1 MSCLKD
7 PIFIQAF
14 LKTKTDLKVLQNP
27 VVIHV
32 LLIALFIL
40 IEFSVFIA
48 DCKSLQSDD
57 SIG

>member
-1 MSCLKD
+1 MFCLKD
-7 PIFIQAF
+7 PISIQAF
-14 LKTKTDLKVLQNP
+14 LKTKTDLKVWQNP
-27 VVIHV
+27 VVTHV

-57 SIG
+57 SIR